1 MFLDYPVHRTLCKTY
16 QHFQRRPNSNMRR
29 AIFFPVKSEA
39 RFVWIEMDQ
48 LSNQPD
54 FERIKKKCF
63 KNSNCSIEKITI
75 DEDLVYIKKL
85 NPQIVLVCRAN
96 SASDGSA
103 VNQSLS
109 RLNDETCTSWKGP
122 VLAYGSEM
130 KMNAAGQETTMCT
143 DLDTTDLGSINNWIM
158 GPLEPRKP
166 FHGSVIFSHGESS
179 KRGRRFDSATL
190 QSLPGVAKVP
200 LSLESQIAYVFGM
213 PLMIM
218 FKIPADTTASKEY
231 EEIIKAARSD
241 MPSDSYNS
249 TAGLLLMDLE
259 NKDSDASHFAEIPE
273 RYIKKSLG
281 DAIVVRKDGRPLET
295 AQLEAFCN
303 WVEHDLLPLFTD
315 ARLSIAE
322 ELNVDPAADSER
334 WKKRADFCLDLRQK
348 MLARIT
354 RKRFYGW
361 CEKEGL
367 NFEHF

>member
-1 MFLDYPVHRTLCKTY
+1 MMEPHDRHQCAICPPHLGKACSVCNCSHYCSRECQTVDYPVHRTLCKTY

-39 RFVWIEMDQ
+39 RFVWIETDQ

-63 KNSNCSIEKITI
+63 KNSNCSIERITI
-75 DEDLVYIKKL
+75 DEDLVYMKKL
-85 NPQIVLVCRAN
+85 NPQIVLVYRAN

-130 KMNAAGQETTMCT
+130 KMNAAGQETIMCT
-143 DLDTTDLGSINNWIM
+143 DLDATDLGSINNWIM
-158 GPLEPRKP
+158 GPLEPGKP

-190 QSLPGVAKVP
+190 QSLPGVTKVP

-218 FKIPADTTASKEY
+218 FKIPADTTAIQMPPTSLRSLNWF
-231 EEIIKAARSD
+231 ARMVD
-241 MPSDSYNS
+241 RWR
-249 TAGLLLMDLE
+249 LL
-259 NKDSDASHFAEIPE
+259 SWRHFAIGWSMIYYHCSPMP
-273 RYIKKSLG
+273 
-281 DAIVVRKDGRPLET
+281 AC
-295 AQLEAFCN
+295 Q
-303 WVEHDLLPLFTD
+303 
-315 ARLSIAE
+315 IAE
-322 ELNVDPAADSER
+322 ELNVDPAADTEG

-367 NFEHF
+367 NIEHF

>member
-1 MFLDYPVHRTLCKTY
+1 
-16 QHFQRRPNSNMRR
+16 MRR

-54 FERIKKKCF
+54 FERIKKKCS

-75 DEDLVYIKKL
+75 DEDLVYMKKL

-158 GPLEPRKP
+158 GPLEPGKP

-190 QSLPGVAKVP
+190 RSLPGVAKVP

-218 FKIPADTTASKEY
+218 FKIPADTTASIEY

-259 NKDSDASHFAEIPE
+259 NKDSDASHFAEIFE

-367 NFEHF
+367 NLERF